1 MSGRPIV
8 VTGRHRP
15 HEVAFLALSAI
26 TGAAFTSGVK
36 PPTSVEMLM
45 PRWVLWTWYLL
56 LLASGII
63 GLASFTLADPY
74 RALVL
79 ERAAMWGQTAA
90 PALYGL
96 ALSAAWGRVALFT
109 IAFFFAWTVASGVRL
124 WQIESD
130 IRALR
135 QGGR

>member
-26 TGAAFTSGVK
+26 TGAAFAAGVK
-36 PPTSVEMLM
+36 PPTSVETLM
-45 PRWVLWTWYLL
+45 PRWVLWAWYLLLL

-63 GLASFTLADPY
+63 GLASFTIADPY

-96 ALSAAWGRVALFT
+96 ALSAAWGRPALFT
-109 IAFFFAWTVASGVRL
+109 IAFFLAWTVASG
-124 WQIESD
+124 
-130 IRALR
+130 
-135 QGGR
+135 GGSSRTFGR